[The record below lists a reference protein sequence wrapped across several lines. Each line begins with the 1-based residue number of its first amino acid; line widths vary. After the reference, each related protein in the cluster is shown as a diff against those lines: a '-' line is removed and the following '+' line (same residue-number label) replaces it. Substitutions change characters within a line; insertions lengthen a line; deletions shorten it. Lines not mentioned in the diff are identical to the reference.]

1 MITLLH
7 GENTF
12 ESSQALAGIIA
23 TFDGDAETIDGSVI
37 ETVQLP
43 DLLMGAT
50 LFASN
55 RLVIVKNLS
64 ENKSVWNDLGEWI
77 PRVSDD
83 VHLVLVDSKLDKRT
97 KTYKELMK
105 VAKVSEFPV
114 WTERD
119 TNKVEQWVVEQA
131 TKQGVQCDKK
141 SAQALVARVGVD
153 QWQLY
158 HAIQKL
164 SALDHITPDII
175 KDVIEANPA
184 ENVFNLFD
192 AALRG
197 NRERVHEMVATLK
210 QTDDPYMVFGLLSS
224 QAFQLAALASTDE
237 SSGDVAKLIGAHPF
251 ALSKLAPYASRIGKR
266 GAKKMIATFADTDTA
281 MKSTAADPWLLVE
294 RTLIKVSNIK

>member
-1 MITLLH
+1 MITLLY

-12 ESSQALAGIIA
+12 ESSQAITEIVAR
-23 TFDGDAETIDGSVI
+23 FDGHAETIDGSVI
-37 ETVQLP
+37 ETAQLP
-43 DLLMGAT
+43 NLLMGAT

-55 RLVIVKNLS
+55 RLVVIKNLS
-64 ENKSVWNDLGEWI
+64 ENKSVWNDLVEWI

-105 VAKVSEFPV
+105 IATVTEFPV

-119 TNKVEQWVVEQA
+119 TNKAEQWVVEQA
-131 TKQGVQCDKK
+131 KKQHMHFDKK

-158 HAIQKL
+158 HAIRKL
-164 SALDHITPDII
+164 SALDSVSPDII
-175 KDVIEANPA
+175 NNVIEANPA

-197 NRERVHEMVATLK
+197 NRVRVHDMITTLK
-210 QTDDPYMVFGLLSS
+210 QTDDAYMVFGLLSS
-224 QAFQLAALASTDE
+224 QAFQLAALASTDAP
-237 SSGDVAKLIGAHPF
+237 SSDVAKLIGAHPF
-251 ALSKLAPYASRIGKR
+251 ALSKLAPYASRIGKH
-266 GAKKMIATFADTDTA
+266 GAKKMISTFADTDTA

-294 RTLIKVSNIK
+294 RTLVKVSDIK

>member
-12 ESSQALAGIIA
+12 ESSQALSELV
-23 TFDGDAETIDGSVI
+23 TKFDGNAETVDGSVI
-37 ETVQLP
+37 DTVQLP

-55 RLVIVKNLS
+55 RLVIIKNLS
-64 ENKSVWNDLGEWI
+64 ENKSVWNDLVEWI

-97 KTYKELMK
+97 KTYKELTK
-105 VAKVSEFPV
+105 VATVLEFPV

-119 TNKVEQWVVEQA
+119 TNKAEQWVIEQA
-131 TKQGVQCDKK
+131 TKQHMDCDKK
-141 SAQALVARVGVD
+141 SAQTLVARVGVD

-158 HAIQKL
+158 HALQKL
-164 SALDHITPDII
+164 SALDTITPDTIN
-175 KDVIEANPA
+175 DVIEANPA

-197 NRERVHEMVATLK
+197 NRDRVHDMITTLK
-210 QTDDPYMVFGLLSS
+210 QTDDAYMVFGLLSS
-224 QAFQLAALASTDE
+224 QAFQLAALASTDA

-266 GAKKMIATFADTDTA
+266 GAKKMIWTFADTDTA
-281 MKSTAADPWLLVE
+281 MKSTTADPWLLVE
-294 RTLIKVSNIK
+294 RTLVKVTDIK